1 MYGKSSHSEHFSNHC
16 TNSLSP
22 LVIIPISSTFNLANF
37 EPTHYFFPK
46 YPQRAYTYILSQSSR
61 RVQRIKPLNLGR
73 CMEKVPIAS
82 HFSNHCTD
90 CLSSLVIIPISS
102 KSRKFRTT
110 TYIFSQSSRSVHTN
124 IFFPKVPAECNELK
138 LGRCMGNTFKRMES
152 SNFEQTYTFFSQSS
166 HSVHTYIFF
175 PKVPAECNQFS
186 VWELGSSR
194 NNWELNISRIPIWL

>member
-22 LVIIPISSTFNLANF
+22 LVIIPISSTSRKFRTNTL
-37 EPTHYFFPK
+37 FFPK
-46 YPQRAYTYILSQSSR
+46 VPAACIHIYSFPKFPQSATNSTFKPWQMYGKSSHS
-61 RVQRIKPLNLGR
+61 
-73 CMEKVPIAS
+73 E

-110 TYIFSQSSRSVHTN
+110 TYIFSQSSCSVHTN

-138 LGRCMGNTFKRMES
+138 LGRCMES
-152 SNFEQTYTFFSQSS
+152 SNFEQTYTFF
-166 HSVHTYIFF
+166 
-175 PKVPAECNQFS
+175 PKVPAACIHIYSFPKFPQSATNSLYENLAAQ
-186 VWELGSSR
+186 E
-194 NNWELNISRIPIWL
+194 IT